1 MKFAFG
7 TRVFSSDGEE
17 IGAIKEVIV
26 DPGSR
31 ELVGL
36 VVQEGLL
43 FQRDQVV
50 DVSLVE
56 STDEDGVRLS
66 CAGEVL
72 EEQAQEYREDE
83 YVALDPPTDLEGAP
97 ESVWIRPPDLS
108 ASLLPPGFGPIA
120 LPPEIAVP
128 IEDVTLLHGS
138 SVSDVSGEI
147 IGSVEALLTDS
158 EERITHVVVSEGIAF
173 PQSKLVPLDWV
184 ASVEDNAVSLSVSSA
199 AVGRLP
205 DYQP

>member
-7 TRVFSSDGEE
+7 ARVFSSDDEE

-26 DPGSR
+26 DPASR

-43 FQRDQVV
+43 FQHDQVI
-50 DVSLVE
+50 DASLIE
-56 STDEDGVRLS
+56 SADEECVRLA
-66 CAGEVL
+66 CEGAIV

-83 YVALDPPTDLEGAP
+83 YVALDPAAEAEGAP
-97 ESVWIRPPDLS
+97 ECAWVRPPDFS
-108 ASLLPPGFGPIA
+108 ASLLPPGFGPSA
-120 LPPEIAVP
+120 LPVEVAVP

-138 SVSDVSGEI
+138 SVLDVSGEV
-147 IGSVEALLTDS
+147 IGSVEALLTDGK
-158 EERITHVVVSEGIAF
+158 ERITHVVVSEGVAF

-184 ASVEDNAVSLSVSSA
+184 ACVEDNAVSLSVPASA
-199 AVGRLP
+199 VERLP